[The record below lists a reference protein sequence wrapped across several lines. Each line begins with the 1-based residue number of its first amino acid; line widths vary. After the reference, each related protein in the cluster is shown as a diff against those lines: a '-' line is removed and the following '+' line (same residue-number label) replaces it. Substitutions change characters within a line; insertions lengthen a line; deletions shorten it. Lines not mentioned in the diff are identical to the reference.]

1 MLCYLNTTEEPSLS
15 TSTPILPSTS
25 LVMIQQHQAG
35 LPTPKNCLI
44 SSEQDLAQ
52 AKSTASR
59 FQIVGKHNF
68 GVIGLLSMD
77 YYARPVINEK
87 HFSGRG

>member
-52 AKSTASR
+52 ATSTASR

-68 GVIGLLSMD
+68 GVIG
-77 YYARPVINEK
+77 
-87 HFSGRG
+87 

>member
-1 MLCYLNTTEEPSLS
+1 MLLNTTEQPSLS

-25 LVMIQQHQAG
+25 LVVIQQHKAG

-52 AKSTASR
+52 ATSTASR
-59 FQIVGKHNF
+59 FQPQFVVVLYGIYIYTYIH
-68 GVIGLLSMD
+68 M
-77 YYARPVINEK
+77 
-87 HFSGRG
+87 

>member
-1 MLCYLNTTEEPSLS
+1 MYLCYLNTTEEPSLS

-52 AKSTASR
+52 ATSTASR

-68 GVIGLLSMD
+68 GVIG
-77 YYARPVINEK
+77 
-87 HFSGRG
+87 